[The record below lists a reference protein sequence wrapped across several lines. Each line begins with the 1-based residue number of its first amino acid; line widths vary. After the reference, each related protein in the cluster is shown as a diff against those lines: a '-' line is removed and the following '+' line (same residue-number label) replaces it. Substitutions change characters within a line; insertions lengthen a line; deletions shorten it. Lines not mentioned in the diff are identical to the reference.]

1 MLSLNQNKKEI
12 AKAITKE
19 IFSPVIKKFQRI
31 QIQTHYKDECWS
43 IDLIDRSS
51 LAKYNKNYK
60 FIFTI
65 IFNHTK
71 YAWAI
76 PLKDKSGKSTTT
88 AFKKLIETSER
99 KPLKIWSDRG
109 KEIYN
114 QTFLHYLN
122 EQNIQIYSTNSDLKA
137 VFVERFNRT
146 LLDLIKEPMY
156 IECKGNWLNHIINAL
171 DKYNNRVHGTTKMT
185 PFEMSFNY
193 LIPRRYTN
201 PIPIDRKKLLKFQ
214 VGDFVRV
221 SDKHSVY
228 SKSYTTN
235 WNREL
240 FKIHKI
246 NSTNPVTYT
255 LEDEHIE
262 IIQGKY
268 YEQELLR
275 SIFNYD
281 SNNKTL
287 ESLNIFTKWSSVPII
302 FFINGFSEY
311 LNIFFK
317 K

>member
-1 MLSLNQNKKEI
+1 MNQNAGLRKKEI
-12 AKAITKE
+12 VKE

-43 IDLIDRSS
+43 IDLIDRSNLS
-51 LAKYNKNYK
+51 KYNKNYK

-65 IFNHTK
+65 IDNHTK

-88 AFKKLIETSER
+88 ALKGLIEKEKR
-99 KPLKIWSDRG
+99 KPHKIWSDRG
-109 KEIYN
+109 KEFYN
-114 QTFLHYLN
+114 TTFLHYLK

-156 IECKGNWLNHIINAL
+156 IEGKGSWLNHLDAAL
-171 DKYNNRVHGTTKMT
+171 QKYNNRVHTTTKMT
-185 PFEMSFNY
+185 PFEMSFNTLIRAASPN
-193 LIPRRYTN
+193 LIPKN
-201 PIPIDRKKLLKFQ
+201 DNNNNHNNKLPKFQ

-221 SDKHSVY
+221 PDKRNIY
-228 SKSYTTN
+228 SKGYTTN

-240 FKIHKI
+240 FKIHNI
-246 NSTNPVTYT
+246 NKTNPVTYT
-255 LEDEHIE
+255 LNDETGE

-275 SIFNYD
+275 SIFNFD

-287 ESLNIFTKWSSVPII
+287 ESMNIFHR
-302 FFINGFSEY
+302 FE
-311 LNIFFK
+311 
-317 K
+317 

>member
-1 MLSLNQNKKEI
+1 MNQ
-12 AKAITKE
+12 KAELRAELRKTEITKE

-43 IDLIDRSS
+43 FDLIDRSS

-65 IFNHTK
+65 IDNHTK

-88 AFKKLIETSER
+88 AIKSLIEKEKR
-99 KPLKIWSDRG
+99 KPHKIWSDRG
-109 KEIYN
+109 KEFYN
-114 QTFLHYLN
+114 TTFSHYLK

-156 IECKGNWLNHIINAL
+156 IEGEGNWLNHLDAAL
-171 DKYNNRVHGTTKMT
+171 QKYNNCVHTTTKMT
-185 PFEMSFNY
+185 PFEANK
-193 LIPRRYTN
+193 R
-201 PIPIDRKKLLKFQ
+201 PIDPPTFVNKPKQPRDSYRSFAKFQ

-221 SDKHSVY
+221 PDKRNIY
-228 SKSYTTN
+228 SKGYTTN

-240 FKIHKI
+240 FKIHNI
-246 NSTNPVTYT
+246 NKTNPVTYT
-255 LEDEHIE
+255 LNDENGE

-268 YEQELLR
+268 YEQELLS
-275 SIFNYD
+275 SIFDFD

-287 ESLNIFTKWSSVPII
+287 ESMNVFHK
-302 FFINGFSEY
+302 FE
-311 LNIFFK
+311 
-317 K
+317 

>member
-1 MLSLNQNKKEI
+1 MNQKKKEI
-12 AKAITKE
+12 VKE

-65 IFNHTK
+65 IDNHTK

-76 PLKDKSGKSTTT
+76 PLKDKSGKSTTA
-88 AFKKLIETSER
+88 AFKNLLETSKR
-99 KPLKIWSDRG
+99 KPHKIWSDRG
-109 KEIYN
+109 KEFYN
-114 QTFLHYLN
+114 TTFLHYLR

-156 IECKGNWLNHIINAL
+156 IEGKGNWLNHLDAAL
-171 DKYNNRVHGTTKMT
+171 DKYNSRVHGTTKMT
-185 PFEMSFNY
+185 PFEMSFNTLIRAASPN
-193 LIPRRYTN
+193 LIPKN
-201 PIPIDRKKLLKFQ
+201 DNNNHNNKLPKFQ

-221 SDKHSVY
+221 PDKRNIY
-228 SKSYTTN
+228 SKGYTTN

-240 FKIHKI
+240 FKIHSI
-246 NSTNPVTYT
+246 NKTNPVTYT
-255 LEDEHIE
+255 LNDENGE

-275 SIFNYD
+275 SIFDFD

-287 ESLNIFTKWSSVPII
+287 ESMNIFHK
-302 FFINGFSEY
+302 FE
-311 LNIFFK
+311 
-317 K
+317 